1 MRRNRDI
8 QWESE
13 DDFLSFKFLCRP
25 SVGGRGM
32 QAGFARLSYLIFLPC
47 PGKKNT
53 LHQEITPNPFR
64 ESPDLWRAFC
74 NYLSIVC
81 GKNKNKKL
89 NLQILCVLIY
99 VHIKQRTKQK
109 VKILYS
115 HKKLD
120 QKRGTPHSFSAT
132 SAGFTARMRFACRL
146 SEERA
151 TLKEKKTAAKHI
163 KKNLL
168 GALDLFIMIC

>member
-1 MRRNRDI
+1 MCRNRDI

-99 VHIKQRTKQK
+99 VHIKQITKQK

-115 HKKLD
+115 GKI
-120 QKRGTPHSFSAT
+120 TAFSAPYVAPP
-132 SAGFTARMRFACRL
+132 SPPLRGGYFVFFL
-146 SEERA
+146 PSKWVNPY
-151 TLKEKKTAAKHI
+151 L
-163 KKNLL
+163 
-168 GALDLFIMIC
+168 